1 MRDRI
6 IIAKD
11 LVPYELEISLADTS
25 FIIGVDYNR
34 TGDFFTLSLSDIDGN
49 IINRGEKL
57 VYNMEL
63 WLDTY
68 DVRKYPCLTI
78 KPADQ
83 SGTVEQTTWG
93 NLGEKVALEIFDQ
106 EGDEPEE

>member
-11 LVPYELEISLADTS
+11 LVPYEFEISLADTS

-34 TGDFFTLSLSDIDGN
+34 TGDFFTLSLFDIDGN
-49 IINRGEKL
+49 VINRGEKL

-63 WLDTY
+63 WQDTY

-78 KPADQ
+78 KPVDQ
-83 SGTVEQTTWG
+83 SGTVEQITWG
-93 NLGEKVALEIFDQ
+93 NFGEKVFLEIFDQ
-106 EGDEPEE
+106 EGDEAEV